1 LPPER
6 GAEPSLNLNH
16 DTELVRGSGNVFRD
30 FGDPKPEFE
39 QLRYILA
46 AQIIKTLGVRISIS
60 GPR

>member
-1 LPPER
+1 
-6 GAEPSLNLNH
+6 LNLNH